1 MKQCASVKASDAS
14 RRRQS
19 RYWRAR
25 ERNSQE
31 PVNSA
36 GLSRVAW
43 CRCYSASA
51 GCWDSLK
58 FGPVSHLGLCHVV
71 ADPIAAPPRS
81 RPLDEE
87 ESNGCIA
94 VGLSSPLGCAG
105 GRAGAIGKVGRNA
118 RGRRRRVEIGRKAL
132 VILVGRNGKY
142 TARGAEG
149 ETAKAPNTANSPR
162 TCRASS
168 NPQSCGQQG
177 SCWAR
182 KHGLSMPSYTL
193 AFTGQLGMETH

>member
-142 TARGAEG
+142 CIRQGAQKGKPQRPPTQRTRPALAERVL
-149 ETAKAPNTANSPR
+149 TPR
-162 TCRASS
+162 VADSRAVA
-168 NPQSCGQQG
+168 GH
-177 SCWAR
+177 A
-182 KHGLSMPSYTL
+182 SMGFPCLPTR
-193 AFTGQLGMETH
+193 

>member
-1 MKQCASVKASDAS
+1 MTVVGPRSDFETWVSLAASGLHCPTMKQCASVKASDAS

-81 RPLDEE
+81 RPLGEE
-87 ESNGCIA
+87 GVQWVYRCRF
-94 VGLSSPLGCAG
+94 VLSSGL
-105 GRAGAIGKVGRNA
+105 
-118 RGRRRRVEIGRKAL
+118 RGREGRSNWK
-132 VILVGRNGKY
+132 GGKKCSW
-142 TARGAEG
+142 E
-149 ETAKAPNTANSPR
+149 AKTS
-162 TCRASS
+162 
-168 NPQSCGQQG
+168 
-177 SCWAR
+177 
-182 KHGLSMPSYTL
+182 
-193 AFTGQLGMETH
+193 